1 MKASIGDVALK
12 AGVSNATVSRTFAHP
27 EQVSEATRLKVQAA
41 ADALNFSVSRSAG
54 ILKSGRTY
62 RIALLVGSGVIEWF
76 TAEIIAGLN
85 DVLRDAG
92 YDLVIYPIEGSEARD
107 AFFEELP
114 VRSNADAV
122 FVSSFGISPDEVK
135 RLGTAKIP
143 IIGINTTSEGF
154 DATVGINDKEGIKL
168 IVRHLAKLGHRNLLY
183 LYESFSSTLGFSSF
197 NRISGFQE
205 ACDAID
211 GLTARTLAVQKGDSI
226 LDAAIS
232 EIMAQDNPPTALCF
246 HQDSQAIPLFFRLQ
260 RSGLSVPGDISVTGF
275 DDSTFAKEAE
285 LTTVRQRPYD
295 MAVDAAQKALAL
307 IEGQPIEEP
316 FETFPV
322 QLQVRNSTAKPR
334 TAPPAVGRSV
344 YSREITSRNTP
355 RQPVY
360 LRYVWQILLFVRK
373 HLAYI
378 WHVACENSHFGGTF
392 LRFSPHVSAICK

>member
-211 GLTARTLAVQKGDSI
+211 GLNARTLAVQKGDSI

-307 IEGQPIEEP
+307 IEGQPIKEP

-322 QLQVRNSTAKPR
+322 QLQVRGSTAKPR
-334 TAPPAVGRSV
+334 A
-344 YSREITSRNTP
+344 TP
-355 RQPVY
+355 
-360 LRYVWQILLFVRK
+360 LL
-373 HLAYI
+373 
-378 WHVACENSHFGGTF
+378 
-392 LRFSPHVSAICK
+392 

>member
-154 DATVGINDKEGIKL
+154 DATV
-168 IVRHLAKLGHRNLLY
+168 
-183 LYESFSSTLGFSSF
+183 STTKKASNSSF
-197 NRISGFQE
+197 
-205 ACDAID
+205 
-211 GLTARTLAVQKGDSI
+211 
-226 LDAAIS
+226 
-232 EIMAQDNPPTALCF
+232 
-246 HQDSQAIPLFFRLQ
+246 
-260 RSGLSVPGDISVTGF
+260 DISPSWDIVTCCIYMKAF
-275 DDSTFAKEAE
+275 PPHWDSAH
-285 LTTVRQRPYD
+285 LTV
-295 MAVDAAQKALAL
+295 
-307 IEGQPIEEP
+307 
-316 FETFPV
+316 FPDSRKPAM
-322 QLQVRNSTAKPR
+322 QLTD
-334 TAPPAVGRSV
+334 
-344 YSREITSRNTP
+344 
-355 RQPVY
+355 
-360 LRYVWQILLFVRK
+360 
-373 HLAYI
+373 
-378 WHVACENSHFGGTF
+378 
-392 LRFSPHVSAICK
+392 

>member
-183 LYESFSSTLGFSSF
+183 LYESFSPTMVMH
-197 NRISGFQE
+197 N
-205 ACDAID
+205 
-211 GLTARTLAVQKGDSI
+211 TKP
-226 LDAAIS
+226 
-232 EIMAQDNPPTALCF
+232 IMAQLAASNNPP
-246 HQDSQAIPLFFRLQ
+246 R
-260 RSGLSVPGDISVTGF
+260 ISHRI
-275 DDSTFAKEAE
+275 
-285 LTTVRQRPYD
+285 L
-295 MAVDAAQKALAL
+295 
-307 IEGQPIEEP
+307 PIS
-316 FETFPV
+316 
-322 QLQVRNSTAKPR
+322 RIR
-334 TAPPAVGRSV
+334 T
-344 YSREITSRNTP
+344 
-355 RQPVY
+355 
-360 LRYVWQILLFVRK
+360 
-373 HLAYI
+373 
-378 WHVACENSHFGGTF
+378 
-392 LRFSPHVSAICK
+392 

>member
-1 MKASIGDVALK
+1 M
-12 AGVSNATVSRTFAHP
+12 
-27 EQVSEATRLKVQAA
+27 
-41 ADALNFSVSRSAG
+41 
-54 ILKSGRTY
+54 
-62 RIALLVGSGVIEWF
+62 VGSGVIEWF

-211 GLTARTLAVQKGDSI
+211 GLNARTLAVQKGDSI

-322 QLQVRNSTAKPR
+322 QLQVRGSTAKPR
-334 TAPPAVGRSV
+334 A
-344 YSREITSRNTP
+344 TP
-355 RQPVY
+355 
-360 LRYVWQILLFVRK
+360 LL
-373 HLAYI
+373 
-378 WHVACENSHFGGTF
+378 
-392 LRFSPHVSAICK
+392 

>member
-1 MKASIGDVALK
+1 M
-12 AGVSNATVSRTFAHP
+12 
-27 EQVSEATRLKVQAA
+27 
-41 ADALNFSVSRSAG
+41 
-54 ILKSGRTY
+54 
-62 RIALLVGSGVIEWF
+62 
-76 TAEIIAGLN
+76 
-85 DVLRDAG
+85 
-92 YDLVIYPIEGSEARD
+92 
-107 AFFEELP
+107 
-114 VRSNADAV
+114 
-122 FVSSFGISPDEVK
+122 
-135 RLGTAKIP
+135 
-143 IIGINTTSEGF
+143 
-154 DATVGINDKEGIKL
+154 
-168 IVRHLAKLGHRNLLY
+168 
-183 LYESFSSTLGFSSF
+183 GFSSF
-197 NRISGFQE
+197 NRIYGFQE

-211 GLTARTLAVQKGDSI
+211 RLTARTLAVQKGDSI

-307 IEGQPIEEP
+307 IEGHSIEEP

-334 TAPPAVGRSV
+334 TAPPPAVGRSV
-344 YSREITSRNTP
+344 YSCEITSRNTP
-355 RQPVY
+355 LQPVY
-360 LRYVWQILLFVRK
+360 LRYVWQILLFVRR

-392 LRFSPHVSAICK
+392 

>member
-307 IEGQPIEEP
+307 IERTTHRGTIRDIPRA
-316 FETFPV
+316 V
-322 QLQVRNSTAKPR
+322 ASTKLNR
-334 TAPPAVGRSV
+334 KTTHRSPAVGRSV
-344 YSREITSRNTP
+344 YSREITSRNNPTP
-355 RQPVY
+355 TGLSALCMADFAFSY
-360 LRYVWQILLFVRK
+360 GNIS
-373 HLAYI
+373 AYI

-392 LRFSPHVSAICK
+392 

>member
-307 IEGQPIEEP
+307 IEGQTHRGTIRDIPRA
-316 FETFPV
+316 V
-322 QLQVRNSTAKPR
+322 ASTKLNR
-334 TAPPAVGRSV
+334 KTTHRSPAVGRSV

-355 RQPVY
+355 HQPVY

>member
-143 IIGINTTSEGF
+143 II
-154 DATVGINDKEGIKL
+154 GINDKEGIKL

-334 TAPPAVGRSV
+334 TAP
-344 YSREITSRNTP
+344 
-355 RQPVY
+355 
-360 LRYVWQILLFVRK
+360 LL
-373 HLAYI
+373 
-378 WHVACENSHFGGTF
+378 
-392 LRFSPHVSAICK
+392 

>member
-27 EQVSEATRLKVQAA
+27 EQVSEATRSKVLAA
-41 ADALNFSVSRSAG
+41 ANALNFSVSRSAG

-62 RIALLVGSGVIEWF
+62 RIALLVGSRTVEWF
-76 TAEIIAGLN
+76 TAEIFAGLN

-92 YDLVIYPIEGSEARD
+92 YDLVIYPIEGLEARD
-107 AFFEELP
+107 EFFEKLP

-154 DATVGINDKEGIKL
+154 DATVGIDDKEGIKL
-168 IVRHLAKLGHRNLLY
+168 IVRHLVKLGHRNLLY
-183 LYESFSSTLGFSSF
+183 LYDNFSSTLGFSSH
-197 NRISGFQE
+197 NRIVGFQE
-205 ACDAID
+205 ACDAIG
-211 GLTARTLAVQKGDSI
+211 GLTARTLGVQEGDNI

-232 EIMAQDNPPTALCF
+232 EMMALDDPPTALCF
-246 HQDSQAIPLFFRLQ
+246 HQDSLAIPLFFRLQ
-260 RSGLSVPGDISVTGF
+260 RSGLSIPEDISVTGF

-295 MAVDAAQKALAL
+295 MAVNAAQKALAL
-307 IEGQPIEEP
+307 IEGRQVRDP

-322 QLQVRNSTAKPR
+322 QLQVRGSTAEPR
-334 TAPPAVGRSV
+334 T
-344 YSREITSRNTP
+344 TP
-355 RQPVY
+355 
-360 LRYVWQILLFVRK
+360 LL
-373 HLAYI
+373 
-378 WHVACENSHFGGTF
+378 
-392 LRFSPHVSAICK
+392 

>member
-1 MKASIGDVALK
+1 M
-12 AGVSNATVSRTFAHP
+12 
-27 EQVSEATRLKVQAA
+27 
-41 ADALNFSVSRSAG
+41 
-54 ILKSGRTY
+54 
-62 RIALLVGSGVIEWF
+62 
-76 TAEIIAGLN
+76 
-85 DVLRDAG
+85 
-92 YDLVIYPIEGSEARD
+92 
-107 AFFEELP
+107 
-114 VRSNADAV
+114 
-122 FVSSFGISPDEVK
+122 
-135 RLGTAKIP
+135 
-143 IIGINTTSEGF
+143 
-154 DATVGINDKEGIKL
+154 
-168 IVRHLAKLGHRNLLY
+168 
-183 LYESFSSTLGFSSF
+183 GFSSF
-197 NRISGFQE
+197 NRIYGFQE

-211 GLTARTLAVQKGDSI
+211 GLTARTLVVQKGDSI

-307 IEGQPIEEP
+307 IEGHPIEEP

-334 TAPPAVGRSV
+334 TAPPAAGRSV
-344 YSREITSRNTP
+344 YSCEITSRNTP
-355 RQPVY
+355 LQPVY
-360 LRYVWQILLFVRK
+360 LRYVWQILLFVRR

-392 LRFSPHVSAICK
+392 

>member
-92 YDLVIYPIEGSEARD
+92 YDLAIYPIEGRKRVTHSSRNFPYA
-107 AFFEELP
+107 ATPMPYSFP
-114 VRSNADAV
+114 HWHQPPTRSN
-122 FVSSFGISPDEVK
+122 VSEPQKFLDYRHQYHQRRIRCNCRYQRQRRHQTHRS
-135 RLGTAKIP
+135 
-143 IIGINTTSEGF
+143 TSRCW
-154 DATVGINDKEGIKL
+154 D
-168 IVRHLAKLGHRNLLY
+168 IVTCCIYMKAFPPHWDSAHL
-183 LYESFSSTLGFSSF
+183 T
-197 NRISGFQE
+197 RISGFQE

-260 RSGLSVPGDISVTGF
+260 RSGLSVPGDISVTG
-275 DDSTFAKEAE
+275 
-285 LTTVRQRPYD
+285 
-295 MAVDAAQKALAL
+295 
-307 IEGQPIEEP
+307 
-316 FETFPV
+316 
-322 QLQVRNSTAKPR
+322 
-334 TAPPAVGRSV
+334 
-344 YSREITSRNTP
+344 
-355 RQPVY
+355 
-360 LRYVWQILLFVRK
+360 
-373 HLAYI
+373 
-378 WHVACENSHFGGTF
+378 
-392 LRFSPHVSAICK
+392 